1 MTFNEQ
7 IVFIENND
15 FDTLLKFAK
24 ERDFIKYINPYA
36 VSSLNLSKI
45 RNFLTACVEEKF
57 KKTKLKSKP
66 YKLVLDPTNGC
77 NLGCPLC
84 PTGLGASLR
93 KKGVL
98 KINQFIEIIEQFKEY
113 AIEVHLYNWGE
124 PTLNKKL
131 NEMLSY
137 CRDNN
142 LNPYRDFIDLKVA
155 GHNIKYETNTMLIT
169 NKNIDVHKNKF
180 VLRRPCVQI
189 DLDSVHIT
197 SRKKIRK
204 LLQRDLG

>member
-1 MTFNEQ
+1 MT
-7 IVFIENND
+7 
-15 FDTLLKFAK
+15 
-24 ERDFIKYINPYA
+24 
-36 VSSLNLSKI
+36 
-45 RNFLTACVEEKF
+45 
-57 KKTKLKSKP
+57 
-66 YKLVLDPTNGC
+66 G
-77 NLGCPLC
+77 
-84 PTGLGASLR
+84 R
-93 KKGVL
+93 KKLSTYSVPILFEKLEQKNLIHTGIIIIPEVIARETYNRLYENQNNLESKYWHDITVKFTFL
-98 KINQFIEIIEQFKEY
+98 KNLEDIKDTETKCIWFFRERPDTTEY
-113 AIEVHLYNWGE
+113 
-124 PTLNKKL
+124 KK
-131 NEMLSY
+131 Y

-169 NKNIDVHKNKF
+169 NKNIDVHENKF